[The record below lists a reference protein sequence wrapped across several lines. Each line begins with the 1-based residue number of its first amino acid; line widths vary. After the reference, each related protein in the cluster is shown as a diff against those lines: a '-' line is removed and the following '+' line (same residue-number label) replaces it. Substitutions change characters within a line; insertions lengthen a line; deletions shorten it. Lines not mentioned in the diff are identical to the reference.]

1 MKLSIFSR
9 KMIILTVTLLLLG
22 LGSLFA
28 VTYTETELLSK
39 KVTLDTDD
47 ANLSSVL
54 TALSKMSGCN
64 IVLAVEKRGDEKAGE
79 GDQFSS
85 ITVHLKDVPIE
96 QAVNLVSKSV
106 GLTYRVIGENTFLVG
121 DKQKIQEEAGE
132 RSYTVYLKYVDAA
145 KIQNAF
151 KNMPGEITA
160 VDGQNALLVRCNPQT
175 FNEIIARIKELD
187 IEQKQIEIRVRMIEI
202 SIEDSKKYGI
212 DWSKLNHLTTVFAE
226 DTRNGSGTGLP
237 YSYTDETGLL
247 PHGDP
252 TSFEV
257 LPEEQ
262 YFERMESWDDFGHF
276 SRQLYA
282 FDVTIDWLM
291 ENNAAKIL
299 TDTRLTCMSGEE
311 ADIHIGEVVPYVVIN
326 NDKEVSVE
334 KEEVGIKLKVKP
346 TVNNDGDITTVLSP
360 EVSSIIGLVGGYV
373 PHSKVRRINSTV
385 TVPSGMKIVVGGLLT
400 SSLTNKTNKLPLLG
414 DIPFIGKLFQH
425 TSEVLTNTDLVI
437 EITPRL
443 IDINAEQKEFEI
455 DERMG
460 KRLIKYED
468 EEN

>member
-9 KMIILTVTLLLLG
+9 KMIILIVTFLMI
-22 LGSLFA
+22 SVSALFA
-28 VTYTETELLSK
+28 VTFTESEMLNK
-39 KVTLDTDD
+39 KVTIDTDD
-47 ANLSSVL
+47 ATLSSVL

-64 IVLAVEKRGDEKAGE
+64 IVLAVDSKGDEKPGE
-79 GDQFSS
+79 GDQFSQ

-96 QAVNLVSKSV
+96 QAVELVSKSV

-132 RSYTVYLKYVDAA
+132 RSYTIYLNYVEAA
-145 KIQNAF
+145 KIQAAF
-151 KNMPGEITA
+151 KDMPGEIVA
-160 VDGQNALLVRCNPQT
+160 VEGQNALLVRCNPQT
-175 FNEIIARIKELD
+175 FNEIIERIKELD
-187 IEQKQIEIRVRMIEI
+187 TEQQQIEIRVRMIEV

-212 DWSKLNHLTTVFAE
+212 DWSKLNHLTTIFAE
-226 DTRNGSGTGLP
+226 DTRSADGTGLP
-237 YSYTDETGLL
+237 YSYTDETGAL

-252 TSFEV
+252 TTFEV

-291 ENNAAKIL
+291 ENNAAKML
-299 TDTRLTCMSGEE
+299 TDTRLTALNGEE
-311 ADIHIGEVVPYVVIN
+311 ADIHIGEVVPYVVLN
-326 NDKEVSVE
+326 SDKEVQVE

-346 TVNNDGDITTVLSP
+346 TVNKDGDITTTLSP
-360 EVSSIIGLVGGYV
+360 EVSSVTELVGGYV
-373 PHSKVRRINSTV
+373 PRSKVRKINSTV
-385 TVPSGMKIVVGGLLT
+385 TVPSGKKIIVGGLLT
-400 SSLTNKTNKLPLLG
+400 SNISQSTNKLPLLG

-425 TSEVLTNTDLVI
+425 RDEIITNTDLVI
-437 EITPRL
+437 EITPRIVDL
-443 IDINAEQKEFEI
+443 NEEQREI
-455 DERMG
+455 QLDERMG
-460 KRLIKYED
+460 NRLIKFED